1 MAFSS
6 AAEAAGNP
14 LALATMSS
22 LVEMAT
28 QDQVEPGRGK
38 KRVLRA
44 MNTDEKVHKK
54 IQDNFKDFSP
64 LETDGVKVD
73 NLTLRE
79 YLKKAEYDKRAGKP
93 IRSVVNLLW
102 QDAEG
107 TNPSRLL
114 QTFRNDVAREGG
126 TLLNSGPLNHG
137 SDTTR
142 VAEVIQPRRH
152 DVAHQSGDAKEAGKA
167 RSTRTWGI
175 RGGSAGNHGGRAW
188 GERGTHRRPAGG
200 PAGDPPRP
208 PAGAPRVPFGSPA
221 VPCGSPAVPAAPPRI
236 PYVRVDRASRFWWPI
251 PSIALPFRAPPSL
264 VQVHISRHRE
274 AIAFAPEHWQRGIL
288 NELALL
294 APSSGPPDRIH
305 VERVIPLVDAVMHA

>member
-6 AAEAAGNP
+6 AAEAAGHP
-14 LALATMSS
+14 LALASMAS
-22 LVEMAT
+22 LVEVAS
-28 QDQVEPGRGK
+28 QEQQNEQRAGK
-38 KRVLRA
+38 KRVLRP
-44 MNTDEKVHKK
+44 MSTDEKVHKR

-79 YLKKAEYDKRAGKP
+79 YPKKAEYDQRAGKP

-137 SDTTR
+137 SETTR

-152 DVAHQSGDAKEAGKA
+152 DVAHQSDLLFLKIQRNTTNSLK
-167 RSTRTWGI
+167 
-175 RGGSAGNHGGRAW
+175 
-188 GERGTHRRPAGG
+188 
-200 PAGDPPRP
+200 
-208 PAGAPRVPFGSPA
+208 VVF
-221 VPCGSPAVPAAPPRI
+221 RI
-236 PYVRVDRASRFWWPI
+236 
-251 PSIALPFRAPPSL
+251 L
-264 VQVHISRHRE
+264 
-274 AIAFAPEHWQRGIL
+274 
-288 NELALL
+288 
-294 APSSGPPDRIH
+294 
-305 VERVIPLVDAVMHA
+305 